1 MEKVIE
7 ATKKACCHNFIM
19 TFPDGYGIVIGEGGA
34 SLAGGEKQKIS
45 IFKVLTYINSIN
57 VIQ

>member
-45 IFKVLTYINSIN
+45 IFKYSFDLH
-57 VIQ
+57 